1 MTFKTLL
8 LSTIA
13 ISVTSAFAF
22 VAFADSMKDKE
33 MAAEDDKWDV
43 MNPPGDKREIDI
55 NVDEG
60 TWMSLDVSP
69 DGKTIAFDLLG
80 DIYTLPSS
88 GGAATNIA
96 SGMAW
101 DMQPRFSPDGTQI
114 AFTSDRA
121 GGDNIW
127 VMDVDGCLLYT
138 SPSPRD

>member
-22 VAFADSMKDKE
+22 VAFADTMKNKE

-60 TWMSLDVSP
+60 HMDE
-69 DGKTIAFDLLG
+69 
-80 DIYTLPSS
+80 
-88 GGAATNIA
+88 
-96 SGMAW
+96 
-101 DMQPRFSPDGTQI
+101 PRRLT
-114 AFTSDRA
+114 RWK
-121 GGDNIW
+121 NHR
-127 VMDVDGCLLYT
+127 L
-138 SPSPRD
+138 

>member
-80 DIYTLPSS
+80 DIYTLPAS
-88 GGAATNIA
+88 GGTATNIL
-96 SGMAW
+96 SL
-101 DMQPRFSPDGTQI
+101 I
-114 AFTSDRA
+114 H
-121 GGDNIW
+121 I
-127 VMDVDGCLLYT
+127 
-138 SPSPRD
+138 